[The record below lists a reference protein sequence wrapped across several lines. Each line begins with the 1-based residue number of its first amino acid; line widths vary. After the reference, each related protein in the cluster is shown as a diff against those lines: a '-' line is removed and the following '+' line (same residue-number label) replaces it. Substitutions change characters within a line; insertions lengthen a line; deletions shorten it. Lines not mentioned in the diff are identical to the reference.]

1 MSTRGMAA
9 LVAGLGNGYFKATE
23 RRRREDIEDEE
34 RAYTM
39 QERAFTKAERD
50 RALKQREDLGA
61 AAAPIAAEAVPQ
73 LDLGDPEAPPPT
85 TRYRVAGKML
95 DTTAEADAAVKTANG
110 APAVAMRQAAVL
122 QQSGDPVKAQALRT
136 GSMQEQAGQL
146 ALSAA
151 ERADLKA
158 RFTAQL
164 EPLTDFDQ
172 VGEFMSK
179 SGGDGQGG
187 NLKVQFVP
195 SPDGKT
201 VVLNTINPDGTLKP
215 TARTFENSNKGLT
228 LAKAQLGGL
237 PPEKMLEHFH
247 REAVEA
253 RAAAAQAAAQQHQ
266 AATLAEQSRHNKA
279 TEGHQSS
286 MLAATRAKAA
296 ATAAPQ
302 GMTLADLKDGHKG
315 IASTLNADWKTQID
329 SETDPA
335 KLKSIKVARE
345 AEIATVQRLY
355 TGAMQAG
362 FGLTPEQA
370 IVAFRSGETAKQS
383 FRSRDGSGT
392 VTVEG
397 VMYGGR
403 FIPLADNPGAMP
415 GAKPP
420 GAAPDPA
427 LPSAK
432 AAPAPAAPKAPP
444 AEKAPA
450 PAGSPQAAWDA
461 KQAKARTDMTDAA
474 AAKTAAAT
482 ALSEQ
487 FQADKAALSPLELA
501 QKYDKSRG
509 KLSTKDAAELQ
520 AIERSIR

>member
-34 RAYTM
+34 RAHTM

-95 DTTAEADAAVKTANG
+95 DTSAEADAAVKTANG

-286 MLAATRAKAA
+286 MLAATRAKAV
-296 ATAAPQ
+296 ATAAPA
-302 GMTLADLKDGHKG
+302 GIDMAGADKFINHLFSRKD
-315 IASTLNADWKTQID
+315 
-329 SETDPA
+329 E
-335 KLKSIKVARE
+335 V
-345 AEIATVQRLY
+345 
-355 TGAMQAG
+355 TGAATFDPNGANTVRALMLRMPAAQAG
-362 FGLTPEQA
+362 DTQGAVNQA
-370 IVAFRSGETAKQS
+370 LALYQAAMKRAGGDHDKAL
-383 FRSRDGSGT
+383 
-392 VTVEG
+392 VELQ
-397 VMYGGR
+397 R
-403 FIPLADNPGAMP
+403 AANPQPASP
-415 GAKPP
+415 NPT
-420 GAAPDPA
+420 AAPP
-427 LPSAK
+427 K

-450 PAGSPQAAWDA
+450 PAGSPQAAWEA
-461 KQAKARTDMTDAA
+461 RQAKARKDMADSAA
-474 AAKTAAAT
+474 SKAAEAT
-482 ALSEQ
+482 ALSTQ
-487 FQADKAALSPLELA
+487 FQADKAALSPIDLA
-501 QKYDKSRG
+501 RKYDKTRG
-509 KLSTKDAAELQ
+509 KLSAKDAAELQ
-520 AIERSIR
+520 AVERLIR

>member
-95 DTTAEADAAVKTANG
+95 DTAAEADAAVKTANG

-195 SPDGKT
+195 SPDSKT

-253 RAAAAQAAAQQHQ
+253 RAAAAQQEAARHNQAMEGLTGDKTAAQIEIATMRAQMAAQ
-266 AATLAEQSRHNKA
+266 ARA
-279 TEGHQSS
+279 
-286 MLAATRAKAA
+286 AKAG
-296 ATAAPQ
+296 TGQPAAPQ
-302 GMTLADLKDGHKG
+302 VTLKDLKDFDDDVNKRVTEIFQPKEGMNPDERTALGAKR
-315 IASTLNADWKTQID
+315 NAVVSQ
-329 SETDPA
+329 A
-335 KLKSIKVARE
+335 NGVFHAN
-345 AEIATVQRLY
+345 ATRGMPI
-355 TGAMQAG
+355 TAG
-362 FGLTPEQA
+362 TALQA
-370 IVAFRSGETAKQS
+370 IELAGDIKNITRRNGS
-383 FRSRDGSGT
+383 DGQVYDT
-392 VTVEG
+392 VLVNG
-397 VMYGGR
+397 MPIIVSA
-403 FIPLADNPGAMP
+403 PL
-415 GAKPP
+415 
-420 GAAPDPA
+420 
-427 LPSAK
+427 AK
-432 AAPAPAAPKAPP
+432 AAPTPAVPAPQPTPRAPLPTTASAP
-444 AEKAPA
+444 ERQPA
-450 PAGSPQAAWDA
+450 PAGSPQAAWEA
-461 KQAKARTDMTDAA
+461 KQARARTDMASAA
-474 AAKTAAAT
+474 AAKASSEA
-482 ALSEQ
+482 ALSAQ
-487 FQADKAALSPLELA
+487 FQADKAALSPIDLA
-501 QKYDKSRG
+501 RKYDKTRG
-509 KLSTKDAAELQ
+509 KLSAKDAAELQ
-520 AIERSIR
+520 AVERSIR